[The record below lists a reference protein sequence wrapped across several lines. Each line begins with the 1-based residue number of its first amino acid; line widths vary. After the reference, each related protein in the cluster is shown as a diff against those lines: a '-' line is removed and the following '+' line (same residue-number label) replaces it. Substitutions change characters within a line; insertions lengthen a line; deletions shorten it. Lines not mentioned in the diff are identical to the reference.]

1 MSTATVGYDLLVGP
15 LLIGVILNALAF
27 GVCFMQLVTYALS
40 GFSDRWMIIV
50 LIVWVYAIDTFQVGS
65 SVSMLWKYVV
75 TNFANPQALQSAP
88 WEYASLPIFSALY
101 VYPFSSP
108 SVNLHL
114 LASMQKK
121 LIDCSLFY
129 VYINGSSPV
138 ISRGSIIFLSLRKTI
153 RSIN

>member
-15 LLIGVILNALAF
+15 LLIGVSLNALAF

-121 LIDCSLFY
+121 T
-129 VYINGSSPV
+129 N
-138 ISRGSIIFLSLRKTI
+138 
-153 RSIN
+153 